1 MRTSIISVLQI
12 PGRRFTRTSESFV
25 RTLLSCR
32 QRTFA
37 KIRRYRLRA
46 CHRKNAVI
54 IHGGTI
60 SAKNNQGGGLE
71 FVLRWQRRNNF
82 FIHFGLLLF
91 HYLCDAL
98 VLPPFSKEA
107 IKRESGAS
115 PEQSRCCK
123 FHIMLQ
129 TMNSLSMPLETFSG
143 KAACNRNKSED
154 LPCII
159 LSLLSRK
166 KR

>member
-1 MRTSIISVLQI
+1 MKKSINQFKVVNLQCVSVRS
-12 PGRRFTRTSESFV
+12 G
-25 RTLLSCR
+25 
-32 QRTFA
+32 FA
-37 KIRRYRLRA
+37 
-46 CHRKNAVI
+46 V
-54 IHGGTI
+54 
-60 SAKNNQGGGLE
+60 
-71 FVLRWQRRNNF
+71 
-82 FIHFGLLLF
+82 
-91 HYLCDAL
+91 
-98 VLPPFSKEA
+98 A
-107 IKRESGAS
+107 IKRESGES